1 MKIAVLAVTALFA
14 AAVPFVFAQEESP
27 SPAATASEKSG
38 DPSVSVTTEKTVSP
52 TPKPASSA
60 SPTKSSSPSAKS
72 SPSATP
78 ASSPSAAA
86 VMPAKKST
94 PEATIRDIEDK
105 WEAGVKSHDSSVP
118 QTYVADDAREITAL
132 SVLDRDNCVT
142 KINAESECGPRFTP
156 QTRPARALLTAQY
169 AHDIQFCY
177 RLGLR
182 VHECFLG
189 VQRRHH

>member
-38 DPSVSVTTEKTVSP
+38 DPSVSVTTEKTISP
-52 TPKPASSA
+52 TPKPAASA

-78 ASSPSAAA
+78 ASSPSATA
-86 VMPAKKST
+86 VMPAKNAT
-94 PEATIRDIEDK
+94 PE
-105 WEAGVKSHDSSVP
+105 
-118 QTYVADDAREITAL
+118 TAL

-156 QTRPARALLTAQY
+156 QTRAARALLTAQY

-177 RLGLR
+177 CLGLR

-189 VQRRHH
+189 VQRRHR